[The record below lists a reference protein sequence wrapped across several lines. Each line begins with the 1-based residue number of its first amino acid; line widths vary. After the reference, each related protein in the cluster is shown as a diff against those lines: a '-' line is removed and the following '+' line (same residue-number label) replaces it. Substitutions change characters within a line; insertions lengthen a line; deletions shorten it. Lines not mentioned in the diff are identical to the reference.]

1 MDKSSKLNERL
12 TLIANLSVVVGIIFL
27 AVELRQNTQAIQ
39 AQTRDSLTEKQMLL
53 TEWFNNP
60 ESAALITKVQS
71 LGVGE
76 LDEVELNWWTILAAG
91 TSESG
96 KTRTTNTSAVSS
108 LERTLSHVWGV
119 GGVLWPAQLG
129 DLDGTSC
136 GKASPPASE
145 PKSTAS
151 WQRWMARREPI
162 REGLTWTAA
171 SVAVA
176 RVVSSAP
183 HRSSSPAASF
193 RRCTDGARAGRI

>member
-1 MDKSSKLNERL
+1 MDKPSKLNERL

-91 TSESG
+91 NFREWENSYYQYQRG
-96 KTRTTNTSAVSS
+96 LFTREDFEPRVGRWRSALASPAWRS
-108 LERTLSHVWGV
+108 RWDLLREGFAPSFRAEIERIVAEV
-119 GGVLWPAQLG
+119 GG
-129 DLDGTSC
+129 
-136 GKASPPASE
+136 
-145 PKSTAS
+145 
-151 WQRWMARREPI
+151 
-162 REGLTWTAA
+162 
-171 SVAVA
+171 
-176 RVVSSAP
+176 
-183 HRSSSPAASF
+183 
-193 RRCTDGARAGRI
+193 